1 MTMAANQI
9 AKIDEVRR
17 EEIRPAKVC
26 PLKPCSAEA
35 RIAEV
40 RLLEVRPV
48 ESRAGRKSRLRW
60 LQRVLLKN
68 ATCTKRKSHRSR
80 FDARSFSSGNLN
92 SRRGSSIPRQASAQ
106 PAKPLQ
112 ERLRWVL

>member
-1 MTMAANQI
+1 MVADQI
-9 AKIDEVRR
+9 AKIDEVRC

-48 ESRAGRKSRLRW
+48 ESRAAEVQIEVVAENSFKKTPL
-60 LQRVLLKN
+60 VL
-68 ATCTKRKSHRSR
+68 SE
-80 FDARSFSSGNLN
+80 NLIVPV
-92 SRRGSSIPRQASAQ
+92 SPHGVSPRQI
-106 PAKPLQ
+106 
-112 ERLRWVL
+112 